1 MLKTYLSA
9 QVRSRTRIRQQF
21 VRRLETVN
29 SLYECEQECLNER
42 TFKCLSFNY
51 M

>member
-1 MLKTYLSA
+1 
-9 QVRSRTRIRQQF
+9 
-21 VRRLETVN
+21 VN